1 MRFVRTLQH
10 WWAWTVTAL
19 VVILGTPVVALIYAV
34 TAPFDPGRYA
44 AGRAFR
50 LVGVTALRLNSLW
63 RFHTRGSLADA
74 RRPYVVVAN
83 HESYADVFLISCFP
97 WEMKWLSKD
106 TMFKL
111 PFMGWMMQMAG
122 DIKLVRGNRDSAAD
136 AILQCRDRLK
146 KNVSVMIF
154 PEGTRSRSWEMLPF
168 KDGAFRLAIESGAPI
183 LPIAVA
189 GTRDL
194 GLVDILPVAESD
206 DVHAPALKQR
216 VQRRAAKLATAVGD
230 ILGDQV
236 DNRKAIG
243 PVRPDCAAR
252 ATARPADAVK
262 PRQYAPFIIGEASS
276 AMFIGDAFNRRGL
289 IADTGNDQP
298 AGDNVALTSWH
309 RPQIRI
315 KARPF
320 HDHALNTAVAF
331 QRDGHGEEIK
341 FDGNVFGGAGVGG
354 ELP

>member
-1 MRFVRTLQH
+1 MRVVRTLQN

-63 RFHTRGSLADA
+63 RFHARGAVADA

-106 TMFKL
+106 TMFKI

-136 AILQCRDRLK
+136 AIVQCRDRLA

-168 KDGAFRLAIESGAPI
+168 KDGAFRLAIECGAPI
-183 LPIAVA
+183 LPIAVT
-189 GTRDL
+189 GTRNAMAKGTFRFLPARAIAQLLDPIDTTGMTL
-194 GLVDILPVAESD
+194 ADVGL
-206 DVHAPALKQR
+206 LKQQTRERIEAGRR
-216 VQRRAAKLATAVGD
+216 VLAAELGIRVGD
-230 ILGDQV
+230 GATTV
-236 DNRKAIG
+236 T
-243 PVRPDCAAR
+243 AA
-252 ATARPADAVK
+252 
-262 PRQYAPFIIGEASS
+262 
-276 AMFIGDAFNRRGL
+276 
-289 IADTGNDQP
+289 
-298 AGDNVALTSWH
+298 
-309 RPQIRI
+309 
-315 KARPF
+315 
-320 HDHALNTAVAF
+320 
-331 QRDGHGEEIK
+331 
-341 FDGNVFGGAGVGG
+341 
-354 ELP
+354 